1 MSEIRELDIFGWEKV
16 YIKELYGNF
25 ISIIAVHSTKRGPA
39 LGGCRFYHY
48 ENHKAKSALA
58 LEDVLR
64 LSRGMTY
71 KAAAAN
77 LPLGGGK
84 AVIISEFYELRPDIR
99 RSLFESFGDFVDEIG
114 GKYITAED
122 LGTLVEDMK
131 IVSERT
137 KHVVGLPESIGGLGD
152 PSPVTAIGVFIGI
165 NYITEKFLNKTPS
178 NTTILIQGLGKVGSR
193 LLEHLYNEGYRI
205 YISDV
210 SPKAIENAMTKYRNL
225 EYVPPD
231 EVFDKE
237 YDIFSPN
244 ALGKVINRHNV
255 DKIKYKAI
263 VGAANNQIESYE
275 VAQRLQDRGIIYA
288 PDYAINLGGL
298 TLVYYEYEL
307 RIGKQRDQETARKIA
322 IEKTKENVVRNLD
335 EIFEVVRKTNKS
347 PAIVADEIFEQ
358 RIR

>member
-1 MSEIRELDIFGWEKV
+1 MSKIVELDIFGWEKV
-16 YIKELYGNF
+16 YIKEIYGNF
-25 ISIIAVHSTKRGPA
+25 IAFIAIHSTKRGPA

-48 ENHKAKSALA
+48 ENHRAKSALA

-71 KAAAAN
+71 KATAGN

-84 AVIISEFYELRPDIR
+84 AVIISEFYDLKPDIR
-99 RSLFESFGDFVDEIG
+99 RSLFESFGDFVEELE

-122 LGTLVEDMK
+122 VGTLVEDMK

-137 KHVVGLPESIGGLGD
+137 KHVVGLPESMGGLGD
-152 PSPVTAIGVFIGI
+152 PSPVTAIGVFTAI
-165 NYITEKFLNKTPS
+165 NYITEKLLNKSPS
-178 NTTILIQGLGKVGSR
+178 NTTILLQGLGKVGSN
-193 LLEHLYNEGYRI
+193 LLEHLYNEGYKI

-210 SPKAIENAMTKYRNL
+210 SPKAIENALNKYKNL
-225 EYVPPD
+225 KYVPPD
-231 EVFDKE
+231 EVFDIE
-237 YDIFSPN
+237 CDIFSPN

-255 DKIKYKAI
+255 EKIKHKAI
-263 VGAANNQIESYE
+263 VGAANNQIENYE

-307 RIGKQRDQETARKIA
+307 KIGKQKDKESARNIA
-322 IEKTKENVVRNLD
+322 IEKTKENVLKNLE
-335 EIFEVVRKTNKS
+335 EIFEIVRRTNKS
-347 PAIVADEIFEQ
+347 PAIVADEIVEE
-358 RIR
+358 RMK